1 MKNSYLLCLVLA
13 VLPLCAAARGKHQPD
28 ARDDFKLSNPCPSTG
43 AIEAHG
49 CPGWTIGYFTPLCAG
64 GLGTKENMHW
74 ITVEDARLIRHLN
87 GKNCK
92 NVKGKSPPSVAY

>member
-1 MKNSYLLCLVLA
+1 MPIV
-13 VLPLCAAARGKHQPD
+13 V
-28 ARDDFKLSNPCPSTG
+28 
-43 AIEAHG
+43 EAHG

-74 ITVEDARLIRHLN
+74 VTVEDARLVRHLN

-92 NVKGKSPPSVAY
+92 NVKGKSPPTVAYQAGGTAPHQHITGGWK